1 MNNNIIQ
8 NLGLL
13 KAQSY
18 YGNNNSTQKISGTL
32 IEKDENNIKLD
43 IGRDKSIE
51 IELKEPIEANL
62 GDEVV
67 INRRDIVKSRI
78 LNEDIVEE
86 STSAKD
92 GNIKGGSE
100 ILRKLN
106 LPVNEDTEA
115 ALKALQDH
123 GVDIT
128 KENIQNFIKS
138 KLSLDKIIENLDYD
152 TAIRLIKKDVNLE
165 EESLEKIA
173 NTVESSK
180 DTKESFSLLKFLGF
194 KKEMT
199 TEEAEKIAKKIYGNK
214 MGKDITDIIK
224 ALDKAGIEI
233 NKKII
238 EHVNRIFD
246 KIDNL
251 QNIEDSIVIDAIKNK
266 IDTNIDNLYKL
277 KNNITK
283 NTIPV
288 EENISPSIN
297 NLYNSDATSPHTI
310 SDRDLELMEDSIVEQ
325 LEFIDIE
332 TDEKNISLAKDL
344 IKSGLEVSKENM
356 DNVNHVKE
364 AIRELQ
370 STLDYDKLASLIRAG
385 VDIERE
391 DIISLAELVKSDI
404 DLVNTDGGILENSK
418 IENILKAVENLEKID
433 NQQLIELIK
442 RGVDF
447 KLGKLD
453 FLTSDDSLKKL
464 SLLLQ
469 ELDEGNANLVK
480 QHVKTIIHLNKLEN
494 LNFDTIAH
502 QMNTK
507 LPTTIERLIISH
519 EEMSNVK
526 LEAPQEAVI
535 REHAINHMRK
545 LGLGQNPLDLEGA
558 RALIT
563 NNLPINEQNITRL
576 HEIYNQMSSIRNE
589 LSSHMLRDFMNNNLV
604 IEKMEIGELANII
617 ENKTSEELYNK
628 ENIINSQS
636 AEDTESIENK
646 DKVAEKNMDL
656 NNLIQNIQSLKSQ
669 RDGILSLM
677 IKNAIPVNLKKVQQM
692 SFFLNNE
699 QQITSKLKDVLDTL
713 KDSKEEKIN
722 NLVSKIEQFL
732 EKASVDFKAGKL
744 RGERFYQQLG
754 RFMRELDNMS
764 HLMES
769 SVRENFEKNS
779 EDLRES
785 INLQS
790 QLNRHDGV
798 LQLPIML
805 QNQLKNFQMYIM
817 NNKRGSRKIDPN
829 NMSILLNFDT
839 NNMGNVNIYTAV
851 NYKNVVMKIGVKN
864 LEDKNYFEDNL
875 KTIEGLLD
883 KIGYEL
889 KEMSFRIEEDQDILT
904 MVEEDIHIHQSRN
917 RFLDITI

>member
-1 MNNNIIQ
+1 MNNNIIK

-18 YGNNNSTQKISGTL
+18 YGNNSSANKISGTL

-43 IGRDKSIE
+43 IGRGKSIE
-51 IELKEPIEANL
+51 IELKESIEADL
-62 GDEVV
+62 GDELV

-78 LNEDIVEE
+78 LNEDVDEE
-86 STSAKD
+86 NTGVKD

-115 ALKALQDH
+115 ALKALEDH

-138 KLSLDKIIENLDYD
+138 KMSLDKIVENLDYD
-152 TAIRLIKKDVNLE
+152 TAIRLIKKDINLE
-165 EESLEKIA
+165 EESIEKIA
-173 NTVESSK
+173 NTVENSK
-180 DTKESFSLLKFLGF
+180 DTKESFSLLKFLGL

-199 TEEAEKIAKKIYGNK
+199 TEEAEKIAEKIYGNK

-233 NKKII
+233 NKKNI
-238 EHVNRIFD
+238 EDVNRIFD

-251 QNIEDSIVIDAIKNK
+251 QNIEDTTVIEAIKNK

-283 NTIPV
+283 NTIPL
-288 EENISPSIN
+288 EENISPSVN
-297 NLYNSDATSPHTI
+297 NLYNLDRTSPHTI

-332 TDEKNISLAKDL
+332 RDEKNISLAKNL

-356 DNVNHVKE
+356 DRVNHVKE

-370 STLDYDKLASLIRAG
+370 STLDHDKLTSLIKSG

-391 DIISLAELVKSDI
+391 DITSLAKLVKSDI
-404 DLVNTDGGILENSK
+404 DLVKTDGEILENSK

-453 FLTSDDSLKKL
+453 FLTSDDSLNKL

-469 ELDEGNANLVK
+469 ELDEGSANLVK
-480 QHVKTIIHLNKLEN
+480 QHVKTMVHLNKLEN
-494 LNFDTIAH
+494 LSFDTIAH

-507 LPTTIERLIISH
+507 LPTTIERLVIS
-519 EEMSNVK
+519 
-526 LEAPQEAVI
+526 
-535 REHAINHMRK
+535 
-545 LGLGQNPLDLEGA
+545 LGQNPLDLEGA

-563 NNLPINEQNITRL
+563 NNLPLNEENITRL
-576 HEIYNQMSSIRNE
+576 HEIYNHMSSIRNE
-589 LSSHMLRDFMNNNLV
+589 LSSHMLRDFMNNNMV

-617 ENKTSEELYNK
+617 ESKTSIEAENRENTINPQNVENTGNEENR
-628 ENIINSQS
+628 
-636 AEDTESIENK
+636 
-646 DKVAEKNMDL
+646 DKVGEKNMDV

-669 RDGILSLM
+669 GDGILSLM

-699 QQITSKLKDVLDTL
+699 GQITSKLKDVMDNL
-713 KDSKEEKIN
+713 KDSREEKIN

-732 EKASVDFKAGKL
+732 E
-744 RGERFYQQLG
+744 
-754 RFMRELDNMS
+754 
-764 HLMES
+764 
-769 SVRENFEKNS
+769 
-779 EDLRES
+779 
-785 INLQS
+785 
-790 QLNRHDGV
+790 
-798 LQLPIML
+798 
-805 QNQLKNFQMYIM
+805 
-817 NNKRGSRKIDPN
+817 
-829 NMSILLNFDT
+829 
-839 NNMGNVNIYTAV
+839 
-851 NYKNVVMKIGVKN
+851 
-864 LEDKNYFEDNL
+864 
-875 KTIEGLLD
+875 
-883 KIGYEL
+883 
-889 KEMSFRIEEDQDILT
+889 
-904 MVEEDIHIHQSRN
+904 
-917 RFLDITI
+917 